1 MLGQFCGGIL
11 ATIDG
16 MMVAATICTDR
27 IPFTIMFAS
36 DNWEWDADME
46 CMTPDTGFRL
56 QYEQSTC

>member
-1 MLGQFCGGIL
+1 MKIDSENQFSGKSYFY
-11 ATIDG
+11 TI
-16 MMVAATICTDR
+16 ASR